1 MINFLKV
8 TNFRQFQSFSIKLK
22 KGNILVGPNNA
33 GKSSLLDA
41 FRILESCLRYTK
53 TRSPE
58 VVDIYGHGVFRGY
71 HLPDT
76 TIPVKLA
83 NITRDYSDE
92 DAVLEFRNSNGLGIY
107 IRLHHSKKA
116 TFYIDAP
123 GYKTHTSKSFREAC
137 ATDFVIVPTLSPL
150 EMEEKYVED
159 ETIRKNEGARTS
171 SRHLRNV
178 WYRKSDEEFNR
189 FKKDVSEAWPGISIS
204 KPELGNPITRIVDMY
219 YSENRVEREVSC
231 AGFGFQVWLQILT
244 HLTRGIPSATLII
257 DEPDIYLHPDLQKRL
272 LKTIS
277 ERYGQFIMATH
288 SVEIINDADVSD
300 IVSISRNYRSGKR
313 ISTDEDYTKLH
324 RYIGSSENT
333 DFARLARSKKVIFV
347 EGKDGRIIRKLAKKL
362 GLVNLADEQNTP
374 IIQLGG
380 FSQWRRA
387 ADAIWAFR
395 NVLSLEIDA
404 FCLFDRDYRCDEE
417 VVDFVS
423 DMEKRGISCEVLTG
437 KEIEN
442 HILVENA
449 FIKAIKKRLLQ
460 RGGDVERISEGK
472 FRSFVL
478 EISADMEESVRANR
492 AKHYTDYFEKREPS
506 VDRSSILF
514 RHGKLFSG
522 SWKKYEEM
530 IFMIPGK
537 ETISRINE
545 KMQSEFQVSVT
556 ESMIIDAINA
566 DDIDVDFL
574 RMLRRLECFC
584 S

>member
-8 TNFRQFQSFSIKLK
+8 TNFRQFQSFSVKLK

-41 FRILESCLRYTK
+41 FRILEACLRYAKTK
-53 TRSPE
+53 NPE
-58 VVDIYGHGVFRGY
+58 AIDVYGHGVFRGY
-71 HLPDT
+71 RLPET

-92 DAVLEFRNSNGLGIY
+92 DAILEFRTSNGVDIY
-107 IRLHHSKKA
+107 IRLHHSKRA

-123 GYKTHTSKSFREAC
+123 GFKTHTSKSFREAC
-137 ATDFVIVPTLSPL
+137 AIDFVIVPTLSPL
-150 EMEEKYVED
+150 EMEERFVED
-159 ETIRKNEGARTS
+159 ETIRRNEGTRTS

-178 WYRKSDEEFNR
+178 WYRKRDEEFSQFR
-189 FKKDVSEAWPGISIS
+189 KDVSDAWPGISIS
-204 KPELGNPITRIVDMY
+204 KPEIGNSIPRIVDMY

-244 HLTRGIPSATLII
+244 HLTRGLPGATLII

-277 ERYGQFIMATH
+277 ERYEQFIMATH

-300 IVSISRNYRSGKR
+300 IVSISKNYRSGKR
-313 ISTDEDYTKLH
+313 ISTDEDYIKLH

-347 EGKDGRIIRKLAKKL
+347 EGKDGKLIRKLAKKI
-362 GLVNLADEQNTP
+362 GLVNLSDEQNTP

-395 NVLSLEIDA
+395 NVLSLEIEA
-404 FCLFDRDYRCDEE
+404 FCLFDRDYRCKEE
-417 VVDFVS
+417 VSEFVN
-423 DMEKRGISCEVLTG
+423 DLEGRGISCEVLVG

-442 HILVENA
+442 HILIENA
-449 FIKAIKKRLLQ
+449 LLRAIRKRVTQ
-460 RGGDVERISEGK
+460 RGGEAESLDEKIL
-472 FRSFVL
+472 RSIII
-478 EISADMEESVRANR
+478 EISSDMEESVRANR
-492 AKHYTDYFEKREPS
+492 AKHYTDYFEKREPG
-506 VDRSSILF
+506 VDRSSILL

-522 SWKKYEEM
+522 DWKKYSEKILM
-530 IFMIPGK
+530 LPGK
-537 ETISRINE
+537 EMLSRINE
-545 KMQSEFQVSVT
+545 KIQSQLQVSLT
-556 ESMIIDAINA
+556 ESMIIDAINV
-566 DDIDVDFL
+566 DEIDPDFL
-574 RMLRRLECFC
+574 RILQRLDAFC
-584 S
+584 L